1 MSKGGGDGDTSMHAE
16 SESENES
23 TAPAAATVA
32 TQLSPLYQAIEG
44 NAGNASASNNDNNQ
58 TEAMVKLLSNT
69 QQRQSIIQCVEST
82 KFHKNHARRVFA
94 SIGPVLRDII
104 EEELYVPASAF
115 DDIVDE
121 GEGEGE
127 GEEQLSEERQSEHD
141 ESKGKGK
148 GKGERRESS
157 KRQSQESAASASAS
171 ASTKNVTVVPDAE
184 STEAMQYMKYTALL
198 VQAYITNLMSR
209 RTNLANSSGNGNGN
223 RNEKSKCTRTYD
235 ILKEVWEI
243 VDLLHET
250 LFSLHSCGTEGL
262 TIQRTI
268 ISLCEAYWNGHFVQR
283 EEFITRLIPLLVL
296 KTLNGN
302 ATRAD
307 IKRLWNVREALT
319 LLNFDD
325 VEGMAHLRSFLL
337 RTASSPLYVKHVEG
351 RKMMA
356 YLFQLD
362 ELLCLDLHKAIKV
375 QIPMSTKKVLG
386 FYADVYWR
394 AWKESL
400 KDDGDDSEDHR
411 KEDASSGG
419 RSNGHDSEDEDDDEK
434 SARKKTIQSTIE
446 ENILQDL
453 MHASVHIASPHMAK
467 CLRTILEPFHVHKHD
482 ANNQVEQLLF
492 ELYTPFLWRSLSAAN
507 PIVRVHASSIL
518 ARTFPLRDPS
528 KGKIHTKEI
537 NDKSIESLLNLL
549 QDDDHK
555 VRVAGSEA
563 TVLILSVYWDALSS
577 KDIRS
582 LLHEIVMRHAK
593 DASSSAVRVQA
604 VNGISDLLDANGG
617 ASHGVLRN
625 LLPFLGDLIHDRVEK
640 VRLATVRLLLKLKTL
655 KGFKYY
661 HTVPS
666 NHLLARLAEEGEGVK
681 DPRGPVASGLT
692 KLLSNSYFP
701 QGKNIKGS
709 EQMRRTLHF
718 LEENRKAARVFYSNI
733 AFHLEIR
740 STCKM
745 IAMLVKTLRLAV
757 ERDLDSDYEDE
768 EDGVVASNTS
778 LMAGIAQ
785 ICLILVTA
793 VSICTSEL
801 MFAIVH

>member
-1 MSKGGGDGDTSMHAE
+1 MSKGGGDGDTSMDAE
-16 SESENES
+16 SESESES
-23 TAPAAATVA
+23 TGPAATVA

-44 NAGNASASNNDNNQ
+44 NTSASNNDNNQ

-115 DDIVDE
+115 DDIDD
-121 GEGEGE
+121 E
-127 GEEQLSEERQSEHD
+127 GEEQQSEERQSED
-141 ESKGKGK
+141 YESK

-171 ASTKNVTVVPDAE
+171 EKNLTVVPDAE

-223 RNEKSKCTRTYD
+223 SKCTRTYD

-362 ELLCLDLHKAIKV
+362 ELFCLDLHKAIKV

-419 RSNGHDSEDEDDDEK
+419 RSNGHDSEDEDDEEK

-681 DPRGPVASGLT
+681 DPRGAVASGLT